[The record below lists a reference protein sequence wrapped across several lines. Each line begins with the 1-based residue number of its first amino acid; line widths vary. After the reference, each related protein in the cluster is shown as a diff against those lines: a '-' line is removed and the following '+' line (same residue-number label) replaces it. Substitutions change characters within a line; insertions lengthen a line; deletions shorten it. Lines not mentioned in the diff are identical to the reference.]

1 MRKYITLIIV
11 LVLVSLSCV
20 GLSACN
26 NKVERVTVT
35 FDYNVGNLVFSI
47 EQQQIMVEKN
57 ALIGNYPGNGIDE
70 RKIDGYHIEG
80 WYTAQTDSN
89 GNVLVDDNRFVKLDQ
104 KWDFESDK
112 IADDIILFANW
123 EETPVQEGYVL
134 FSLYYQIYSSEKGHI
149 SLSSEDVYGRF
160 KYNESTMSSYCY
172 EINKN
177 KFEYYECEGTKYRV
191 LFWYIPKIE
200 DSHIMWDENGYAI
213 IDKIWDLN
221 NDVISSDMSALIL
234 FAKTE
239 PIDE

>member
-104 KWDFESDK
+104 KWDFENNRADK
-112 IADDIILFANW
+112 DITLYASWIKN
-123 EETPVQEGYVL
+123 PPKQEVRCYIM
-134 FSLYYQIYSSEKGHI
+134 LYYQIANSEKGCI
-149 SLSSEDVYGRF
+149 
-160 KYNESTMSSYCY
+160 
-172 EINKN
+172 
-177 KFEYYECEGTKYRV
+177 RV
-191 LFWYIPKIE
+191 S
-200 DSHIMWDENGYAI
+200 DSMARMFYVN
-213 IDKIWDLN
+213 
-221 NDVISSDMSALIL
+221 
-234 FAKTE
+234 E
-239 PIDE
+239 PITCYSYY